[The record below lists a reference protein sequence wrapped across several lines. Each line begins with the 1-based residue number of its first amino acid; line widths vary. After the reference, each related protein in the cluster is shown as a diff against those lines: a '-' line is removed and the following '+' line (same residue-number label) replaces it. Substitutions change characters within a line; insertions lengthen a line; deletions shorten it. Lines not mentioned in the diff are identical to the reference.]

1 VNKLDNHEQA
11 LRDNV
16 FFTKEKWPQFNLL
29 FDDIKKISKET
40 KKNST
45 VIFLERAGLYGNI
58 SLFAPFFNHKNFIS
72 IDCSSGKISKRG
84 AYNKKY
90 VTNKNIIKVPI
101 NYHFN
106 YKNIKLK
113 NNCADMIAVP
123 NLLHHIFD
131 YKLFFNQC
139 KKILKKDGK
148 IYIFEP
154 LIRELHQ
161 KPDDYFRF
169 TPFSLREI
177 LKQVGFKKFTFQQ
190 CGGPFTA
197 SSYCLDQA
205 IQFLPK
211 NKRDYFKKYFLLN
224 KEWNFQKMD
233 KKYKKNLVRK
243 NSSFPVSFSLVA
255 SF

>member
-1 VNKLDNHEQA
+1 MNKLHRHEQA

-29 FDDIKKISKET
+29 FDDIKKISKNT

-45 VIFLERAGLYGNI
+45 VLFLERASLYGNI
-58 SLFAPFFNHKNFIS
+58 SLFAPFFNRKNFIS
-72 IDCSSGKISKRG
+72 IDCSSSNISARG

-90 VTNKNIIKVPI
+90 VTNKNIIRVPI
-101 NYHFN
+101 NYHFD
-106 YKNIKLK
+106 YKNIRLK
-113 NNCADMIAVP
+113 KNFADVIAVP

-139 KKILKKDGK
+139 KKILKKNGI

-154 LIRELHQ
+154 LIREIHQ

-169 TPFSLREI
+169 TPFSLRET
-177 LKQVGFKKFTFQQ
+177 LKQAGFGKFRFKE

-211 NKRDYFKKYFLLN
+211 SKRNHFKKYFLQN
-224 KEWNFQKMD
+224 KNWNFQKMD
-233 KKYKKNLVRK
+233 KKYKKNLFRK
-243 NSSFPVSFSLVA
+243 NSSFPVSFSVIA
-255 SF
+255 TI

>member
-1 VNKLDNHEQA
+1 M
-11 LRDNV
+11 
-16 FFTKEKWPQFNLL
+16 
-29 FDDIKKISKET
+29 
-40 KKNST
+40 
-45 VIFLERAGLYGNI
+45 YGNI
-58 SLFAPFFNHKNFIS
+58 SLFAPFFYGKNFIS
-72 IDCSSGKISKRG
+72 IDCSSTNIEKRG
-84 AYNKKY
+84 AYNKKF
-90 VTNKNIIKVPI
+90 VTNKNIIRVPI

-113 NNCADMIAVP
+113 KNLADVIAVP
-123 NLLHHIFD
+123 NLLHHVFD
-131 YKLFFNQC
+131 YHLFFKQC
-139 KKILKKDGK
+139 KKILKRNGK

-177 LKQVGFKKFTFQQ
+177 LKRVGFKKFLFKQ

-211 NKRDYFKKYFLLN
+211 SKRHYFKNYFLLN
-224 KEWNFQKMD
+224 KNWNFQEMD
-233 KKYKKNLVRK
+233 KKYKRNTAGIIK
-243 NSSFPVSFSLVA
+243 
-255 SF
+255 